1 MTDIDRLAVH
11 RLGITVDGR
20 PLWTGVSTTLDR
32 GSTLAV
38 VGPNGSGKSTLL
50 ACLAGLRA
58 PDEGR
63 VTFGGTDVTSLG
75 RARLRAYLRTTCGV
89 LLQRGTLV
97 PDWTVAQNVGVVRP
111 AGLSRRDRAAA
122 VHRALT
128 MLDLDDR
135 AGSRVGPL
143 SGGEQQRVGLARLVA
158 QQPRLVVAD
167 EPTSALDDRARG
179 LALTALAALRDA
191 GTTVVVATHDPV
203 VVDWCDA
210 VLDPSRP
217 GDGAPRNERRRGSP
231 ATDTART
238 APRA

>member
-1 MTDIDRLAVH
+1 MTDTDRLTLH
-11 RLGITVDGR
+11 RLGTTVGGR
-20 PLWTGVSTTLDR
+20 TLWTDVSTTLDP
-32 GSTLAV
+32 GSALAV

-75 RARLRAYLRTTCGV
+75 RARLRAFLRNTCGV

-135 AGSRVGPL
+135 AGSLVAPL
-143 SGGEQQRVGLARLVA
+143 SGGERQRVGLARVVA
-158 QQPRLVVAD
+158 QRPRLVVAD

-179 LALTALAALRDA
+179 LALAALATLRDA

-210 VLDPSRP
+210 VLDPSRT
-217 GDGAPRNERRRGSP
+217 GDRRPRNERRRGSSEP
-231 ATDTART
+231 DTARS
-238 APRA
+238 ARRA